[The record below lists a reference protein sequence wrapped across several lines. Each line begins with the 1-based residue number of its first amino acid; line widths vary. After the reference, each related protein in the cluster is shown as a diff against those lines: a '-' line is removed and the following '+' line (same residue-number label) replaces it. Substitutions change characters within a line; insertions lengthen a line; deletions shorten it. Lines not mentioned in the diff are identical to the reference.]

1 MFLLIQAGA
10 TTYNCTV
17 SKFKFH
23 YVSINSFAAGSGV
36 NEATN
41 HLNSIMFLLI
51 LRLQSQLVLFFD
63 HLNSIMFLL
72 ILSFFASSV
81 FCILY
86 LNSIMFLL
94 IHLSEL
100 TEIASMYVFKFH
112 YVSINSF
119 SKHGFIKNAFL
130 YLNSIMFLLI
140 RSLDPK
146 VLQTQ

>member
-1 MFLLIQAGA
+1 MIVGFLSGLFIFKFH
-10 TTYNCTV
+10 YV
-17 SKFKFH
+17 SINSFKGITDYPQMVQFKFH

-112 YVSINSF
+112 YVSINSIINNVTCN
-119 SKHGFIKNAFL
+119 HYVHI
-130 YLNSIMFLLI
+130 
-140 RSLDPK
+140 
-146 VLQTQ
+146 